1 MEKILKVHTINQ
13 HIVESEY
20 AVRGAIVMRA
30 EEHAKM
36 LELQK
41 KEGQEKRFLPFDE
54 IVYCNIGN
62 PQSLKQPPL
71 TYFRQYLSLL
81 QYPTLMAPE
90 NEHIVSQL
98 YPKDV
103 LERAR
108 KAMPMIGHS
117 VGAYTHS
124 QGLPFVRRSIAEFIE
139 RRDGFPCDPNNIF
152 LYDGASPAVQS
163 ILKLLIRKP
172 NDGIMIPIPQYPLY
186 SATVRLLNGC
196 QVHYYLNEES
206 DWSLSVDELKRSYEE
221 ALKKDVEIRALVIIN
236 PGNPTGQVLTEDNM
250 KQIVQFCHEKRLV
263 LMADEVY
270 QENVYIKE
278 RKPFVSF
285 KKVLKS
291 MGEEYN
297 DFELFSFHSISK
309 GFVGECGQRGGYLEA
324 VNIDA
329 DVRQQLYK
337 VSSISLCPN
346 VSGQLLMEVMVNPPQ
361 PGQQSYDTYVKE
373 RDAIYDSLKR
383 RAEKLVSFLNTL
395 EGVRC
400 NPAEGAMYAFPQ
412 ITIPPRAVEE
422 AKKLGKKPDEF
433 YAISL
438 LDAAGVVVVP
448 GSGFGQK
455 DGTWHFRTTFLPPEN
470 QIENVL
476 GKVAAFHSDFMNKW
490 KWMVQ

>member
-1 MEKILKVHTINQ
+1 
-13 HIVESEY
+13 
-20 AVRGAIVMRA
+20 
-30 EEHAKM
+30 
-36 LELQK
+36 
-41 KEGQEKRFLPFDE
+41 
-54 IVYCNIGN
+54 
-62 PQSLKQPPL
+62 
-71 TYFRQYLSLL
+71 
-81 QYPTLMAPE
+81 
-90 NEHIVSQL
+90 
-98 YPKDV
+98 
-103 LERAR
+103 
-108 KAMPMIGHS
+108 
-117 VGAYTHS
+117 
-124 QGLPFVRRSIAEFIE
+124 
-139 RRDGFPCDPNNIF
+139 
-152 LYDGASPAVQS
+152 
-163 ILKLLIRKP
+163 
-172 NDGIMIPIPQYPLY
+172 
-186 SATVRLLNGC
+186 
-196 QVHYYLNEES
+196 
-206 DWSLSVDELKRSYEE
+206 
-221 ALKKDVEIRALVIIN
+221 
-236 PGNPTGQVLTEDNM
+236 
-250 KQIVQFCHEKRLV
+250 
-263 LMADEVY
+263 MADEVY

-490 KWMVQ
+490 K